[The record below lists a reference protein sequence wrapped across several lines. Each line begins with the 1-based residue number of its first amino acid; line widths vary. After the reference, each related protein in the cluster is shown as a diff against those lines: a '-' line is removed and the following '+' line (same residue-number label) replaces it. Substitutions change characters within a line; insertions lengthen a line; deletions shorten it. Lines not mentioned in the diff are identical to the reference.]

1 MSRTFSDAISRF
13 LVASPRII
21 APLGGED
28 DLPIRPPLRFGFR
41 VISAD
46 HRLSHPG
53 QSTPH
58 PCGFQVQKRCR
69 GHLTIAGSITGTPG
83 GLASAGITVTRIVCS
98 PLVGRA
104 VAFRAPYPSLVIAL
118 LARASKTSSLP
129 SCKLWRANSALAA
142 RARANPPHAFFRWAI
157 VAASR

>member
-1 MSRTFSDAISRF
+1 MSRTFSDEISRF

-28 DLPIRPPLRFGFR
+28 DLPIRPPLRFGYR

-69 GHLTIAGSITGTPG
+69 GHLTIAGSITATSGRAGFRWHHSYTNRL
-83 GLASAGITVTRIVCS
+83 LATGRPSSRLPCTLFESGDSSAGQS
-98 PLVGRA
+98 KQNQLPA
-104 VAFRAPYPSLVIAL
+104 VL
-118 LARASKTSSLP
+118 
-129 SCKLWRANSALAA
+129 
-142 RARANPPHAFFRWAI
+142 
-157 VAASR
+157 